1 MSNNTIW
8 PQKVAMILILIM
20 LPALLL
26 LYTGF
31 TLPAQMSLLQQELH
45 NRSKYRELLADIYN
59 LNTSVQE
66 YILFGD
72 SQALNNF
79 HYYSSEVIK
88 REMEIYATEKHS
100 LKQDVAELIVLSKDY
115 VSFVDRE
122 LVPVMKPGGN
132 GANDSREVML
142 WRYRDY
148 SHQLVNRANSLD
160 ESGRQEN
167 KASLELIIKLLDRKG
182 YLMLFLALLSL
193 GSSFYGVALLWPWLI
208 RHISLG
214 YVAKDTQKAVMI
226 VDRKERIL
234 YLNPIAEDIF
244 AMNLKSVSGKSL
256 GEILNQYPHMQNVVQ
271 QLQNT
276 LSKNEKVSDYT
287 VNYSAGDKKLLLA
300 VDCNPVYLLKMQAG
314 AILAARKTTRAKD
327 GNILLETIEIERKHL
342 SIEIHDWIG
351 RYMSSIIHSLDYI
364 LRTNSKTLPEEIK
377 ENLILLRSQ
386 CQNAAID
393 MRSIMHDIHP
403 YLIEKVGLIP
413 ALESYGNNF
422 ERLHNIKVYI
432 FYSRRSLPL
441 EREKE
446 ILIYRIIQEALTNVA
461 RHSKATEV
469 DIHFAENN
477 NTIKIQVIDNGGAE
491 ENTLSPGKGLWGIKE
506 RAGLL
511 GGHIVYGFQDGG
523 FSITLTL
530 PLNEEDKPG
539 DTGEG
544 DESIGENRDYAG

>member
-8 PQKVAMILILIM
+8 PQKVAMLLILIM

-31 TLPAQMSLLQQELH
+31 TLPTQMSLLQQELH
-45 NRSKYRELLADIYN
+45 KRSKYRELLAEIYN

-100 LKQDVAELIVLSKDY
+100 LKQDVAELIVFSKDY
-115 VSFVDRE
+115 ISFVDHE
-122 LVPVMKPGGN
+122 LLPVIKIEGN
-132 GANDSREVML
+132 GANDSREVIL
-142 WRYRDY
+142 WSFRDY
-148 SHQLVNRANSLD
+148 SHQLVNRANSLA

-167 KASLELIIKLLDRKG
+167 KASLELITALLDNKG
-182 YLMLFLALLSL
+182 SLMLFLALLSI
-193 GSSFYGVALLWPWLI
+193 GSSIYGAALLWPWLI

-214 YVAKDTQKAVMI
+214 YVAKDTQNAVI
-226 VDRKERIL
+226 IIERKERIL
-234 YLNPIAEDIF
+234 YLNPVAESIF
-244 AMNLKSVSGKSL
+244 AMNLESVSGKSL
-256 GEILNQYPHMQNVVQ
+256 GELLNQYPHMQNVVQ
-271 QLQNT
+271 PLQDT

-287 VNYSAGDKKLLLA
+287 FNYSADGQKLLLA
-300 VDCNPVYLLKMQAG
+300 VDCNPVHLLKMPAG
-314 AILAARKTTRAKD
+314 AVLTARKTTKAKD

-364 LRTNSKTLPEEIK
+364 LRINGKTLPEEIK

-413 ALESYGNNF
+413 ALESYGSNF

-432 FYSRRSLPL
+432 FYSQRSLPL

-446 ILIYRIIQEALTNVA
+446 ILVYRIIQEALTNVA

-469 DIHFAENN
+469 DIHFAETND
-477 NTIKIQVIDNGGAE
+477 TIKIQVIDNGGAKD
-491 ENTLSPGKGLWGIKE
+491 NTLSPGKGLWGIKE

-511 GGHIVYGFQDGG
+511 GGHIAYGFQDGG

-539 DTGEG
+539 YTGEG